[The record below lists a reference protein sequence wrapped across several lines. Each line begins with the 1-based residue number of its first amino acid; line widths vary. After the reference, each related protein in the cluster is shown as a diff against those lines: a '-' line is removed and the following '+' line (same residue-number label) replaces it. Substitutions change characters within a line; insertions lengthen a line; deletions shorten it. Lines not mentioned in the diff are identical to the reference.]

1 MSKNTKEKY
10 YNFMMSMYNA
20 QEFDIR
26 KLMKEHKVSTRIAI
40 WLRERRIIA
49 KYGKLTRWVGD
60 MPTQAMAN
68 AYAKE
73 SLRVARISKMQN
85 SIAPTQL
92 TIKPIR
98 KAPVDT
104 PQPIVKEPE
113 YDNSNSKMLLIMAAG
128 AILGFLIA
136 TIIWK

>member
-26 KLMKEHKVSTRIAI
+26 KLMKEHKVSTRIATL
-40 WLRERRIIA
+40 LRERRVIA

>member
-26 KLMKEHKVSTRIAI
+26 KLMKEHKVSTRIATL
-40 WLRERRIIA
+40 LRERRVIA

-113 YDNSNSKMLLIMAAG
+113 YDNSNSKMLLIMAVG

>member
-26 KLMKEHKVSTRIAI
+26 KMMKEHKVSTRIATL
-40 WLRERRIIA
+40 LRERRVIA
-49 KYGKLTRWVGD
+49 KYGKLTKWVGD

-85 SIAPTQL
+85 QIAPGQL

-98 KAPVDT
+98 KAPLDT

-113 YDNSNSKMLLIMAAG
+113 YDNSNSKMLLILAVG
-128 AILGFLIA
+128 AMIGFMIA

>member
-1 MSKNTKEKY
+1 
-10 YNFMMSMYNA
+10 MYNA

-26 KLMKEHKVSTRIAI
+26 KMMKEHKVSTRIATL
-40 WLRERRIIA
+40 LRERRVIA
-49 KYGKLTRWVGD
+49 KYGKLTKWVGD

-85 SIAPTQL
+85 QIAPGQL

-98 KAPVDT
+98 KAPLDT

-113 YDNSNSKMLLIMAAG
+113 YDNSNSKMLLILAVG
-128 AILGFLIA
+128 AMIGFMIA

>member
-26 KLMKEHKVSTRIAI
+26 KLIKEHKVSTRIATL
-40 WLRERRIIA
+40 LRERRIIA

>member
-1 MSKNTKEKY
+1 
-10 YNFMMSMYNA
+10 MMSMYNA

-26 KLMKEHKVSTRIAI
+26 KLMKEHKVSTRIATL
-40 WLRERRIIA
+40 LRERRVIA

>member
-26 KLMKEHKVSTRIAI
+26 KLMKEHKVSTRIATL
-40 WLRERRIIA
+40 LRERRVIA

-73 SLRVARISKMQN
+73 SLRVARISKMHVAV
-85 SIAPTQL
+85 I
-92 TIKPIR
+92 IFR
-98 KAPVDT
+98 FFC
-104 PQPIVKEPE
+104 
-113 YDNSNSKMLLIMAAG
+113 KMLLIMAAG